1 MAEIEKDFSE
11 AEEMTATD
19 ALLRTVQQLAE
30 KCENLEEFR
39 KALEQIIA
47 KNGNK

>member
-1 MAEIEKDFSE
+1 MAEKIIKEAE
-11 AEEMTATD
+11 AEELTATD

-30 KCENLEEFR
+30 KCESLEEFR
-39 KALEQIIA
+39 KALDEIIA